1 MDGQNCPE
9 KILILPIPDPD
20 PVLVIM
26 KEELLMPVPR
36 KKFFTF
42 NDKESGM
49 NKIVQKNNNFTC
61 S

>member
-9 KILILPIPDPD
+9 KILILPILDPD

-42 NDKESGM
+42 NDKESG
-49 NKIVQKNNNFTC
+49 
-61 S
+61 

>member
-26 KEELLMPVPR
+26 KEELLMPVLR

-42 NDKESGM
+42 NDKESG
-49 NKIVQKNNNFTC
+49 
-61 S
+61 